1 MSKVFIALNPR
12 LHQLKNLGL
21 FAFASLVLFALQS
34 QIQAHAGG
42 VYPER
47 LVTIVV
53 PFTAGSGSNIVARII
68 QPKLAERWKQAVIV
82 DNRAGAS
89 GNIGADY
96 VSKAQPDGYTLLMA
110 INTITMA
117 PNLYKKPP
125 FDPVLDFTPVMKM
138 TVANFAIV
146 TNPQVPA
153 NDLKSLIQLV
163 KAHPGQYNFGSPGN
177 GTPHHLAMELMKLQ
191 FGLDLL
197 HVPYKGISGA
207 TTDLLG
213 GQVQMMFA
221 SVHSMLPNVKAGKLK
236 MLAVTGSQRES
247 ILPNV
252 ATFKEQGVDFMDA
265 VDAWYAM
272 FAPPKTSP
280 EIVSRLVKD
289 ITAVLAMP
297 DVQEQLAAQGLKVQ
311 LSTPEQ
317 LGQLVAS
324 DTVRW
329 KKTIADAHITAD

>member
-1 MSKVFIALNPR
+1 
-12 LHQLKNLGL
+12 
-21 FAFASLVLFALQS
+21 
-34 QIQAHAGG
+34 
-42 VYPER
+42 
-47 LVTIVV
+47 
-53 PFTAGSGSNIVARII
+53 
-68 QPKLAERWKQAVIV
+68 
-82 DNRAGAS
+82 
-89 GNIGADY
+89 
-96 VSKAQPDGYTLLMA
+96 
-110 INTITMA
+110 
-117 PNLYKKPP
+117 
-125 FDPVLDFTPVMKM
+125 
-138 TVANFAIV
+138 
-146 TNPQVPA
+146 
-153 NDLKSLIQLV
+153 
-163 KAHPGQYNFGSPGN
+163 
-177 GTPHHLAMELMKLQ
+177 
-191 FGLDLL
+191 
-197 HVPYKGISGA
+197 
-207 TTDLLG
+207 
-213 GQVQMMFA
+213 
-221 SVHSMLPNVKAGKLK
+221 MLPNVKAGKLK

>member
-1 MSKVFIALNPR
+1 
-12 LHQLKNLGL
+12 
-21 FAFASLVLFALQS
+21 
-34 QIQAHAGG
+34 
-42 VYPER
+42 
-47 LVTIVV
+47 
-53 PFTAGSGSNIVARII
+53 
-68 QPKLAERWKQAVIV
+68 
-82 DNRAGAS
+82 
-89 GNIGADY
+89 
-96 VSKAQPDGYTLLMA
+96 
-110 INTITMA
+110 
-117 PNLYKKPP
+117 
-125 FDPVLDFTPVMKM
+125 
-138 TVANFAIV
+138 
-146 TNPQVPA
+146 
-153 NDLKSLIQLV
+153 
-163 KAHPGQYNFGSPGN
+163 
-177 GTPHHLAMELMKLQ
+177 MKLQ
-191 FGLDLL
+191 FGLDML